1 MVTDSEAIQDQA
13 VFPPEAAAGAAIGVT
28 DHLSQ
33 AGAGPHKGLF
43 VSIKWE
49 VNLGSI
55 SKVPCT
61 PPP

>member
-1 MVTDSEAIQDQA
+1 MVTDSEAIRDQA

-43 VSIKWE
+43 VSI
-49 VNLGSI
+49 
-55 SKVPCT
+55 T
-61 PPP
+61 